1 MKKFIALIVVLC
13 AVMITS
19 TASAETKIVP
29 LCEQDVP
36 TLTQKLKEIPGVKI
50 WGMKKFNN
58 CYIGY
63 FGNDDK
69 NRLHFLLEND
79 DSIKALFIE
88 SKFGNDDPIFEQMWK
103 LAGGTLVIAGVTL
116 EDVAKLMLNIGSD
129 MQKASS
135 KNSNLKEYE
144 KNFSVYRAQING
156 EIVVNFS
163 AKELTSNFGEF
174 KIIIFAQE

>member
-1 MKKFIALIVVLC
+1 MKKFIALVVLLC
-13 AVMITS
+13 TVMIS
-19 TASAETKIVP
+19 FPASAEIKIVP

-36 TLTQKLKEIPGVKI
+36 TLTQKLQEIPGVKI
-50 WGMKKFNN
+50 WGIKKFSG

-69 NRLHFLLEND
+69 NRLDFLLEND

-88 SKFGNDDPIFEQMWK
+88 SKFGNEDPIFEQMWK

-116 EDVAKLMLNIGSD
+116 EDVANLIQDIGSD
-129 MQKASS
+129 MQKALS
-135 KNSNLKEYE
+135 KDSRLKEY
-144 KNFSVYRAQING
+144 KKSFSVYRAQNN
-156 EIVVNFS
+156 EKIVVNFS

-174 KIIIFAQE
+174 KIIIFAHE